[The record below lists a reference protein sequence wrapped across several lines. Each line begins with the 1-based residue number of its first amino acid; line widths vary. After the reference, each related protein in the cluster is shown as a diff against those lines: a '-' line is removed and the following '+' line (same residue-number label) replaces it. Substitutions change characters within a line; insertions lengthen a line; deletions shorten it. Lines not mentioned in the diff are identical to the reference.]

1 VEELSSVIVSATPLV
16 NVPSHGVAPSTLA
29 AHHALLER
37 IRAAVGGVIQG
48 KPEAIELLLLAVLAG
63 GHVLVEDVPGVG
75 KTTLAKAIAR
85 VFQVGFSRVQF
96 TPDLLPTD
104 ILGSLVLDPREG
116 SFSFHRGP
124 IFTNVLLADEI
135 NRASPRT
142 QSALLEAMSE
152 AQVTIDGTTYP
163 LSPPFFVFATQ
174 NPHEFSGTYPLPEAQ
189 LDRFLIRVG
198 IGYPAAH
205 AELSMLYARQHE
217 EPLDALAPL
226 ATMEDLVA
234 IQAAVR
240 NVEVKPAVGRY
251 LLGLVTATRE
261 HKDVVLGAS
270 PRGALSLFRAA
281 QARAYAG
288 GRAYVSPDDV
298 QALAAP
304 VLGHRIA
311 LTPEA
316 RYGGRGAAGV
326 LDDIVRAH
334 RVPL

>member
-1 VEELSSVIVSATPLV
+1 VGRVI
-16 NVPSHGVAPSTLA
+16 
-29 AHHALLER
+29 R
-37 IRAAVGGVIQG
+37 G
-48 KPEAIELLLLAVLAG
+48 KPDAIELLLLTILAG
-63 GHVLVEDVPGVG
+63 GHALVEDVPGVG
-75 KTTLAKAIAR
+75 KTTLAKALAR

-104 ILGSLVLDPREG
+104 ILGSLVLDPTEG

-152 AQVTIDGTTYP
+152 AQVTVDGTTYP
-163 LSPPFFVFATQ
+163 LDPPFFVFATQ

-189 LDRFLIRVG
+189 LDRFLIRIAV
-198 IGYPAAH
+198 GYPGVDE
-205 AELSMLYARQHE
+205 ELAMLYARQRD
-217 EPLDALAPL
+217 EPLDELVALASRD
-226 ATMEDLVA
+226 DLEA
-234 IQAAVR
+234 IQIAVR

-251 LLGLVTATRE
+251 LLGVVSATRA

-270 PRGALSLFRAA
+270 PRGTLSLFRAA
-281 QARAYAG
+281 QARAYLS

-304 VLGHRIA
+304 VLAHRIT

-316 RYGGRGAAGV
+316 RYGGRGPEGV
-326 LDDIVRAH
+326 LIDVLQNL
-334 RVPL
+334 RVPV

>member
-1 VEELSSVIVSATPLV
+1 MLSRPPPAHTSEAALRTLRPHRELLK
-16 NVPSHGVAPSTLA
+16 
-29 AHHALLER
+29 E
-37 IRAAVGGVIQG
+37 IRAAVGRVIRG
-48 KPEAIELLLLAVLAG
+48 KPDAIELLLLTMLAG
-63 GHVLVEDVPGVG
+63 GHALVEDVPGVG
-75 KTTLAKAIAR
+75 KTTLAKALAR

-104 ILGSLVLDPREG
+104 ILGSLVLDPSEG
-116 SFSFHRGP
+116 TFSFHRGP

-163 LSPPFFVFATQ
+163 LTPPFFVFATQ

-189 LDRFLIRVG
+189 LDRFLIRIAV
-198 IGYPAAH
+198 GYPGVDE
-205 AELSMLYARQHE
+205 ELAMLYARQRD
-217 EPLDALAPL
+217 EPLDELVALASR
-226 ATMEDLVA
+226 EDLEA
-234 IQAAVR
+234 IQTAVR

-251 LLGLVTATRE
+251 LLGVISATRE

-270 PRGALSLFRAA
+270 PRGTLSLFRAA
-281 QARAYAG
+281 QARAYLS
-288 GRAYVSPDDV
+288 GRAYVSPDDI

-304 VLGHRIA
+304 VLAHRIT

-316 RYGGRGAAGV
+316 RYGGRGPEGV
-326 LDDIVRAH
+326 LTDVLQNL
-334 RVPL
+334 RVPV

>member
-1 VEELSSVIVSATPLV
+1 VLSRPPPAHTSEAALRTLRPHRELLK
-16 NVPSHGVAPSTLA
+16 
-29 AHHALLER
+29 E
-37 IRAAVGGVIQG
+37 IRAAVGLVIRG
-48 KPEAIELLLLAVLAG
+48 KPDAIELLLLTILAG
-63 GHVLVEDVPGVG
+63 GHALVEDVPGVG
-75 KTTLAKAIAR
+75 KTTLAKALAR

-104 ILGSLVLDPREG
+104 ILGSLVLDPTSG

-152 AQVTIDGTTYP
+152 AQVTVDGTTYP
-163 LSPPFFVFATQ
+163 LAPPFFVFATQ

-189 LDRFLIRVG
+189 LDRFLIRIAV
-198 IGYPAAH
+198 GYPGVDE
-205 AELSMLYARQHE
+205 ELAMLYARQRV
-217 EPLDALAPL
+217 EPLD
-226 ATMEDLVA
+226 ELVA
-234 IQAAVR
+234 MASRDDLEAIQIAVR

-251 LLGLVTATRE
+251 LLSVISATRG

-270 PRGALSLFRAA
+270 PRGTLSLFRAA
-281 QARAYAG
+281 QARAYLS
-288 GRAYVSPDDV
+288 GREYVSPDDI

-304 VLGHRIA
+304 VLAHRIT

-316 RYGGRGAAGV
+316 RYGGRGPEGV
-326 LDDIVRAH
+326 LLDVLQSL
-334 RVPL
+334 RVPV